1 MEDYDAYQALLE
13 DEAENKAIQEEEAQ
27 YPHISP
33 EDEEGNQ
40 QAEAEERKNDE
51 WAKEQTYY
59 LDRFQ
64 LTKQAPSGAFNPERR
79 QEMTNLETQ
88 ILILKAKAFAQ
99 ERYNQGLDFF
109 VECYTDEEWVEYIQ
123 EDKYKNWKELKA
135 GMLKHA
141 AIIKE
146 RAEEINASEW

>member
-1 MEDYDAYQALLE
+1 
-13 DEAENKAIQEEEAQ
+13 
-27 YPHISP
+27 
-33 EDEEGNQ
+33 
-40 QAEAEERKNDE
+40 
-51 WAKEQTYY
+51 
-59 LDRFQ
+59 
-64 LTKQAPSGAFNPERR
+64 
-79 QEMTNLETQ
+79 MTNLETQ

-99 ERYNQGLDFF
+99 ERYNEGLDFF

>member
-64 LTKQAPSGAFNPERR
+64 LTNQPLRGPS
-79 QEMTNLETQ
+79 TQ
-88 ILILKAKAFAQ
+88 KGDRK
-99 ERYNQGLDFF
+99 
-109 VECYTDEEWVEYIQ
+109 
-123 EDKYKNWKELKA
+123 
-135 GMLKHA
+135 
-141 AIIKE
+141 
-146 RAEEINASEW
+146 

>member
-1 MEDYDAYQALLE
+1 MSN
-13 DEAENKAIQEEEAQ
+13 EA
-27 YPHISP
+27 
-33 EDEEGNQ
+33 
-40 QAEAEERKNDE
+40 
-51 WAKEQTYY
+51 
-59 LDRFQ
+59 
-64 LTKQAPSGAFNPERR
+64 
-79 QEMTNLETQ
+79 
-88 ILILKAKAFAQ
+88 LILKAKAFAK
-99 ERYNQGLDFF
+99 ERYTDGLDFF